1 MIEKLYEMLVEYK
14 FGVAMGLV
22 PVVLFWDRLK
32 AILNTVKDKA
42 VSTVKST
49 VGKTVGGV
57 RSNAAS
63 QEDADQAAIRHLRN
77 RAAESKDEELI
88 KLIKEIDT
96 KFYDIHSMVK

>member
-22 PVVLFWDRLK
+22 PVVLFWDRLVAALKK
-32 AILNTVKDKA
+32 AKDA
-42 VSTVKST
+42 VVSTAKST
-49 VGKTVGGV
+49 IGKTTGKP
-57 RSNAAS
+57 NMAS
-63 QEDADQAAIRHLRN
+63 VEDSDQAAIRHLRN